1 MWMSKNN
8 TFKIRHYLLKSIPIE
23 IEDIFNKAMKCS
35 DETILEMLIAYQ
47 KIAEN
52 KV

>member
-23 IEDIFNKAMKCS
+23 IEDIFSIIEIIDDDVKYLVNKLPKYK
-35 DETILEMLIAYQ
+35 E
-47 KIAEN
+47 EN
-52 KV
+52 D